1 MTNTNTNTAPALDAL
16 RCIKADP
23 AAALANHATG
33 AGAVLHKSLSLRC
46 AAHWLAAHG
55 KQEATRDNAAR
66 KALGETPVTGDLLRL
81 AVKLG
86 ADHATAAGANADKWS
101 ATDNAAKTYR
111 NKVCNAAVAALALL
125 TYASEAV
132 AADLLT
138 GNQNQLATLG
148 AILVGTAK
156 GDAAALATW
165 AELDQT
171 ARDVVAAATA
181 KAGESKAKRAAR
193 QPAGDAAGDAGD
205 AAGDAGT
212 PTGADADLLAIA
224 DAVALAIARVQE
236 LTASGKMQA
245 AVRAK
250 LALVVSDLTSAG
262 ALTGADMGALTAKAV
277 RRLTA

>member
-1 MTNTNTNTAPALDAL
+1 MTTTKTNSAPALDAL

-46 AAHWLAAHG
+46 AAHWLAGHG

-125 TYASEAV
+125 TYASETV

-171 ARDVVAAATA
+171 ARDVVAAAAA
-181 KAGESKAKRAAR
+181 KADEGKAKRAAR
-193 QPAGDAAGDAGD
+193 QPAGEAGEAGEAGDV
-205 AAGDAGT
+205 GT
-212 PTGADADLLAIA
+212 PTGADADLSAIA